1 VYVRKRPGLDDFLAA
16 VSALFEV
23 VIFTASQQVYAETL
37 LNMLDPQGRH
47 IAHRLYRDACLQVTL
62 LLLLQPSVIVLTV
75 VLLVVVLFVL
85 SIVLL
90 L

>member
-1 VYVRKRPGLDDFLAA
+1 LLLKQDFCVYVRKRPGLDDFLAA

-47 IAHRLYRDACLQVTL
+47 IAHRLYRDACLQVKHCYYYHE
-62 LLLLQPSVIVLTV
+62 
-75 VLLVVVLFVL
+75 
-85 SIVLL
+85 
-90 L
+90 